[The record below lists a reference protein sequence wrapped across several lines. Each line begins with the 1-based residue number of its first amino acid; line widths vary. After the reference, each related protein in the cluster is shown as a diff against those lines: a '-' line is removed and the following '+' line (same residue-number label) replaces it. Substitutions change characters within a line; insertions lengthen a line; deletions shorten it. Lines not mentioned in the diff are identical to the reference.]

1 MKLVCTQSDL
11 NTNLSLVSRAV
22 PSRPTHPVL
31 GNILL
36 AADRETQQVTLTAFD
51 LSLGI
56 QTGFV
61 ATVEES
67 GEIAIPAK
75 LLNDIV
81 SRLPEGEI
89 TLEDEEGATA
99 SASVSARGHDN
110 PSGIP
115 SDRAQ
120 AAQNDLKSESGTAL
134 PQEDRIIV
142 TLTSTS
148 GRYQMR
154 GMSAGEFPELPQV
167 DAGVAVRLP
176 TEALIEGLRGSLFAT
191 SSDETKQVLT
201 GVHLTMQQDSLEF
214 AATDGHRL
222 AVVQTTN
229 KDSADSAS
237 VAAPEELAVATSGA
251 PGEQVERASNTSQLE
266 FTVPARA
273 LREIERMLGIRQ
285 STDTVALHFEQG
297 QIVFQGGDRALSD
310 SEIEQSS
317 GSLPLYYRLTTRTLE
332 GQYPAY
338 RQLIPR
344 QFQRQITIERRQLLS
359 AVERIAV
366 LADQKNNIVK
376 FSIDSENQQLSLSVE
391 AQDVG
396 SGQESMSAQVT
407 GDSIDIAFNVKYL
420 IDGLKALSTS
430 DIQMQMNA
438 ANSPVILT
446 PLGGLKMIYLIM
458 PVQLRN

>member
-1 MKLVCTQSDL
+1 MKLICTQSDL

-31 GNILL
+31 GNVRLV
-36 AADRETQQVTLTAFD
+36 ADTENQRVNLTGFD

-56 QTGFV
+56 QTSFP
-61 ATVEES
+61 ATVETG
-67 GEIAIPAK
+67 GEITIPAK

-81 SRLPEGEI
+81 SRLSEGEI
-89 TLEDEEGATA
+89 TLEDKPREDAEGET
-99 SASVSARGHDN
+99 
-110 PSGIP
+110 
-115 SDRAQ
+115 
-120 AAQNDLKSESGTAL
+120 L
-134 PQEDRIIV
+134 IV
-142 TLTSTS
+142 TLTSSS

-154 GMSAGEFPELPQV
+154 GMGADEFPELPHIETP
-167 DAGVAVRLP
+167 VAVHLSV
-176 TEALIEGLRGSLFAT
+176 EALTEGLRGSLFAT

-229 KDSADSAS
+229 ENTEQ
-237 VAAPEELAVATSGA
+237 EEKEESSTDTS
-251 PGEQVERASNTSQLE
+251 PLE
-266 FTVPARA
+266 ITLPARA
-273 LREIERMLGIRQ
+273 LRELERMMGMRQ
-285 STDTVALHFEQG
+285 ATDKVALNFEQG
-297 QIVFQGGDRALSD
+297 QIVFQVG
-310 SEIEQSS
+310 EH
-317 GSLPLYYRLTTRTLE
+317 RLTSRTLE

-344 QFQRQITIERRQLLS
+344 QFEREITIDRRKLVS

-366 LADQKNNIVK
+366 LADQKNNVLK
-376 FSIDSENQQLSLSVE
+376 FSIDSINQQLSLSVE
-391 AQDVG
+391 SQDVG
-396 SGQESMSAQVT
+396 SGQESLSAEVS
-407 GDSIDIAFNVKYL
+407 GESMDIAFNIKYL

-438 ANSPVILT
+438 TTSPVILT
-446 PLGGLKMIYLIM
+446 PVGGLKMIYLIM

>member
-31 GNILL
+31 GNVLVT
-36 AADRETQQVTLTAFD
+36 ADTETQQVRLTAFD

-56 QTGFV
+56 QTSFT
-61 ATVEES
+61 ATVEAG
-67 GEIAIPAK
+67 GEITIPAK

-81 SRLPEGEI
+81 SRLPGGEI
-89 TLEDEEGATA
+89 TLEDKAGETDDGD
-99 SASVSARGHDN
+99 S
-110 PSGIP
+110 
-115 SDRAQ
+115 
-120 AAQNDLKSESGTAL
+120 L
-134 PQEDRIIV
+134 IV
-142 TLTSTS
+142 TLTSAS

-154 GMSAGEFPELPQV
+154 GMGAQEFPELPQV
-167 DAGVAVRLP
+167 KAGVAVHLSV
-176 TEALIEGLRGSLFAT
+176 EALTQGLGGSLFAT

-229 KDSADSAS
+229 QNADEEEQAG
-237 VAAPEELAVATSGA
+237 VAD
-251 PGEQVERASNTSQLE
+251 NTSQLE
-266 FTVPARA
+266 FTLPARA
-273 LREIERMLGIRQ
+273 LRELERMVGMCQ
-285 STDTVALHFEQG
+285 STDTVMLHFEQG
-297 QIVFQGGDRALSD
+297 QIVFQAG
-310 SEIEQSS
+310 EQAIAEEHPTPL
-317 GSLPLYYRLTTRTLE
+317 LPLGYRLTSRTLE

-376 FSIDSENQQLSLSVE
+376 FSIDSINQQLSLSVE

-396 SGQESMSAQVT
+396 SGRESMPAQIS
-407 GDSIDIAFNVKYL
+407 GDSLEIAFNVKYL

-430 DIQMQMNA
+430 DIQMQMNTA
-438 ANSPVILT
+438 DTPVILT
-446 PLGGLKMIYLIM
+446 PLGGLKMTYLIM
-458 PVQLRN
+458 PVQIRV